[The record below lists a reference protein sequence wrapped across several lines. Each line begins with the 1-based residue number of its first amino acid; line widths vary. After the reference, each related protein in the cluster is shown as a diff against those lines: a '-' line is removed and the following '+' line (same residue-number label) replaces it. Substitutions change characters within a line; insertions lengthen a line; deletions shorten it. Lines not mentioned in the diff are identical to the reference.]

1 MWDIV
6 LVIFAFLFGIIG
18 LLGTVVPIL
27 PGPPFTYIGMLFM
40 HWSKY
45 TEYTT
50 DFLLLFLILTIV
62 VTIMDNVLPVW
73 LTKKFGGSKYA
84 TRGSLA
90 GLIIGMVFFPP
101 WGIIAG
107 SFAGAFIGEL
117 VFDRRNT
124 SKAFKVGLG
133 SFAAFILGTG
143 AKLTLS
149 VVMLYYMIKPLF

>member
-6 LVIFAFLFGIIG
+6 LVILAFLFGLIG

-27 PGPPFTYIGMLFM
+27 PGPPFTYIGLLFM

-45 TEYTT
+45 TEYTSG
-50 DFLLLFLILTIV
+50 FLLLFLVLTIV
-62 VTIMDNVLPVW
+62 VTFIDNVLPVW
-73 LTKKFGGSKYA
+73 LTQKYGGSKYA

-90 GLIIGMVFFPP
+90 GLIVGMIFFPP
-101 WGIIAG
+101 WGMILG
-107 SFAGAFIGEL
+107 SFLGAFTGEL
-117 VFDRRNT
+117 IYDKRNT
-124 SKAFKVGLG
+124 SKALKVGMA
-133 SFAAFILGTG
+133 SFTAFIFGTG